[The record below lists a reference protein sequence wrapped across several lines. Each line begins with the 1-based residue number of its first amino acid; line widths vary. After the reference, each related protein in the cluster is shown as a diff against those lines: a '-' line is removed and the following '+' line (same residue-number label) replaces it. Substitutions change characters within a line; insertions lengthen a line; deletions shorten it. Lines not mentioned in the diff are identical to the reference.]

1 MAKPRPEAFD
11 PFFTMVAAR
20 DTLSEA
26 ERTTIL
32 AAAGETRSYAAGE
45 DIVDQGDRPQSSTLV
60 TKGMTGRY
68 STVEDGGRQIT
79 GLHIAGDFVDLHSF
93 PLKLMDH
100 AVTAISPTEII
111 SFPHARLVEITEQYP
126 HLTRVLWMLTLLDGA
141 IHRQWMVTKGR
152 LTADEQMAHLFCEQ
166 FVRARTAGLVS
177 GDAYPFPLT
186 QMQFGDALGL
196 SYVHTN
202 RTLQRLRRSGAL
214 DWEGGVVT
222 IHNWPLLMELA
233 QFDPTYLHLEKLPR

>member
-1 MAKPRPEAFD
+1 MVRPRPEAFE
-11 PFFTMVAAR
+11 PFFAMVSVR
-20 DTLSEA
+20 DTLSDA
-26 ERTTIL
+26 ERRTIL
-32 AAAGETRSYAAGE
+32 DAAGQRRSFAPGE
-45 DIVDQGDRPQSSTLV
+45 DIVDQGDRPSSSTLL
-60 TKGMTGRY
+60 TRGMTARY

-79 GLHIAGDFVDLHSF
+79 GLHLAGDFVDLHSF

-100 AVTAISPTEII
+100 AVTAIGPVEVV
-111 SFPHARLVEITEQYP
+111 SFPHARLVEITERHP

-141 IHRQWMVTKGR
+141 IHRQWMVAKGR

-166 FVRARTAGLVS
+166 FVRARTAGLAAGES
-177 GDAYPFPLT
+177 YPFPLT
-186 QMQFGDALGL
+186 QAEFGDALGL
-196 SYVHTN
+196 SQVHTN